1 MQEDALTLID
11 HALAAFGQ
19 SPDHLWLVVEHAVES
34 CPRGLTAIDAALDE
48 LERDAR
54 SRSGARAG
62 ALAVETLAPRGE
74 TAVPATWERPASR
87 SVPPDASGLLVLP
100 SEPGSASDLP
110 AVLSDAS
117 NSSSDGHAAAEA
129 DSIVDDL
136 DLEGLFTVDEE
147 GLDGDGPSDLAPEPT
162 VLWRGPGST
171 GS

>member
-19 SPDHLWLVVEHAVES
+19 SPDHLWLVVEQAVES
-34 CPRGLTAIDAALDE
+34 CPRGLTAVDAALDE

-62 ALAVETLAPRGE
+62 AFAVETLAPRGE
-74 TAVPATWERPASR
+74 AAVLATWERPAVR
-87 SVPPDASGLLVLP
+87 SVPPDASGLLVL
-100 SEPGSASDLP
+100 STEPGSAPELP
-110 AVLSDAS
+110 AVLSEA
-117 NSSSDGHAAAEA
+117 SSSNDDGHAAAGA
-129 DSIVDDL
+129 DDSIVDDL
-136 DLEGLFTVDEE
+136 DLEGLFEVDEE
-147 GLDGDGPSDLAPEPT
+147 GLDGPPELAPEPT

>member
-62 ALAVETLAPRGE
+62 AFAVETLAPQGE
-74 TAVPATWERPASR
+74 AAVPATWERPASR

-100 SEPGSASDLP
+100 SDPGAVSDLP

-117 NSSSDGHAAAEA
+117 SASSDGHAAAAA
-129 DSIVDDL
+129 DAIVEDL

-147 GLDGDGPSDLAPEPT
+147 GLDGDGPSELAPEPT